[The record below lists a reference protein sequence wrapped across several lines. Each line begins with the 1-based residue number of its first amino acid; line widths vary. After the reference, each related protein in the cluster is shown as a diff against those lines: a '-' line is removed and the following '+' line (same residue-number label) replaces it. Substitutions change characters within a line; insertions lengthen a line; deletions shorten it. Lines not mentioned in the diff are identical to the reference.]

1 MLLVGFI
8 VNSANL
14 IVRAG
19 WRERNATN
27 EVEMVVE
34 KKKLQSMRE
43 NSIVELKVQDLCIE
57 DRRMVLQIE
66 GPYSTLFYNEL
77 TGERNFGG
85 ITMVFEYYWISLTF
99 LISNNNTLFNIM
111 YFVFS
116 IQGLIQSPVF
126 YSFHLVDIVNR
137 SPMLQNVIKSITL
150 NIDQI
155 LLTAMLGAILM
166 YNFAIFAFLFL
177 SDNFYDGSIQAGLL
191 NKNGDSVCMSLLHCF
206 FSTITYGLRYGGGVA
221 ELQLQPTTEPWN
233 YANYYL
239 RFFFDIGFFLIITT
253 IILNVVFGIIID
265 SFAQLREMDN
275 ARLTDI
281 QNNCFICN
289 LDRYT
294 VSFPLHLICLAGPR
308 H

>member
-85 ITMVFEYYWISLTF
+85 ITMLFEYYWISLTF

-191 NKNGDSVCMSLLHCF
+191 NKNGNSVCMSLLHCF
-206 FSTITYGLRYGGGVA
+206 FSTITYGLRNGGGVA
-221 ELQLQPTTEPWN
+221 ELQLQPTT
-233 YANYYL
+233 
-239 RFFFDIGFFLIITT
+239 
-253 IILNVVFGIIID
+253 
-265 SFAQLREMDN
+265 
-275 ARLTDI
+275 
-281 QNNCFICN
+281 
-289 LDRYT
+289 
-294 VSFPLHLICLAGPR
+294 
-308 H
+308 